1 MLLVGATVLAMTWS
15 CLLASLS
22 SSGLW
27 WNLSLCAGTSALC
40 LTALLLTPA
49 APARA
54 QGAKP
59 DAQGAPTGQP
69 DSPSPPASE
78 EGGWDTQI
86 GASFVG
92 NSGNTSSTTIGVDFS
107 TAMTRGRWKFDSS
120 FNVLR
125 VSRDGNAA
133 DRYIESVRVHNNV
146 ASLLSLT
153 GGQRLE
159 HDPAAGAGFRSILDG
174 GLGWSVKQAPWT
186 LEAVTALGWNH
197 ERFSNAATGITLTRD
212 DTVTVLQ
219 ALSTVTLGT
228 DNETTRR
235 LTVDPSISRPERL
248 RAEGEFKVQASL
260 TERLAPQLGYLI
272 RYSRTAPPGFENI
285 DSTASASLVVKWKT
299 M

>member
-1 MLLVGATVLAMTWS
+1 MS
-15 CLLASLS
+15 RPPLS
-22 SSGLW
+22 I
-27 WNLSLCAGTSALC
+27 ALFLTTLF
-40 LTALLLTPA
+40 LTAA

-54 QGAKP
+54 QSAKP

-69 DSPSPPASE
+69 DNAPQNE
-78 EGGWDTQI
+78 QGWDTQI

-107 TAMTRGRWKFDSS
+107 TALTRSRWKFDSS

-125 VSRDGNAA
+125 VSRDGSAA
-133 DRYIESVRVHNNV
+133 DRYLESVRVHHKV
-146 ASLLSLT
+146 GSLLSVT
-153 GGQRLE
+153 SGQRLE
-159 HDPAAGAGFRSILDG
+159 HDPAAGAGFRSIVDG
-174 GLGWSVKQAPWT
+174 GLSWGVKQAPWT
-186 LEAVTALGWNH
+186 LEGVTALGWNH
-197 ERFSNAATGITLTRD
+197 ERFSNAATGITLTRN

-235 LTVDPSISRPERL
+235 LTVDPSISPPERL

-260 TERLAPQLGYLI
+260 TERLALQLGYLV

-285 DSTASASLVVKWKT
+285 DMTASASLVVKWKT